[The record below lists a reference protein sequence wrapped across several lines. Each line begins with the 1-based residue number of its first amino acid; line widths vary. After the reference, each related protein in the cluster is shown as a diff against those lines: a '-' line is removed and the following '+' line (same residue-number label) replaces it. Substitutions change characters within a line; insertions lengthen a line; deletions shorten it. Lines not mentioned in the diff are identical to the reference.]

1 MKKIVLQNQHLNNL
15 KMTIINSYKNKKRA
29 NSPKNNLNYKN
40 KLKNLNNK
48 FLLKMILQTIKKIIK
63 II

>member
-1 MKKIVLQNQHLNNL
+1 
-15 KMTIINSYKNKKRA
+15 MTIINSYKNKKRA